1 MKEIRLTR
9 GMVALV
15 DDEDYDWLTEY
26 NWCASGNKEGSPDA
40 GREKRLRQKFVAL
53 TNLKVKIENGM
64 TAYMPITMHRMLMKA
79 KPNQLVDHIDGNP
92 LNNQKN
98 NLRFATN
105 QQNSWN
111 SRGAK
116 SFMGKPTSS
125 RFKGVYRKTCKT
137 KHGDYV
143 YYVGRIGVNGKDI
156 TVYHGKDEVAAAC
169 HYDYA
174 AQNYFGE
181 YARLNFDGAAYDK
194 WYNDKH
200 GATECVPD

>member
-9 GMVALV
+9 GRVALV
-15 DDEDYDWLTEY
+15 DDEDYDWLNTY
-26 NWCASGNKEGSPDA
+26 NWCASGNREGSPDA
-40 GREKRLRQKFVAL
+40 DREKRLREKLVAL

-79 KPNQLVDHIDGNP
+79 TPNQLVDHIDGDP

-111 SRGAK
+111 ARGAK
-116 SFMGKPTSS
+116 SFNGKPTSS
-125 RFKGVYRKTCKT
+125 RFKGVFKKICKT
-137 KHGDYV
+137 KCGDYE

-156 TVYHGKDEVAAAC
+156 TLYHGKDEIAAAC
-169 HYDYA
+169 HYDYGA
-174 AQNYFGE
+174 LRCFGE
-181 YARLNFDGAAYDK
+181 YARPNFDGAAYDK
-194 WYNDKH
+194 WYNETNSQTSE
-200 GATECVPD
+200 AS